1 MNTGDREFSV
11 TNPML
16 AEEIALIPL
25 ENNVEE
31 PLLDIKDNEPP
42 PRVIIQA
49 SRWRCFMVD
58 MYWKE
63 KICMIIDYLQLYTIV
78 WNAAQPWPWP
88 YLWST
93 WTRWMVYINVD
104 IFSSL
109 DGGALAGSS
118 NSISSTFRWGQ
129 YNGKQTTFHHLPHL
143 PQLMIPTTTSIK
155 TQPIPTVT
163 NLTVHCFRM

>member
-1 MNTGDREFSV
+1 MNTIDRDFSV

-16 AEEIALIPL
+16 AAVTEEIAVVQKVD
-25 ENNVEE
+25 ET
-31 PLLDIKDNEPP
+31 LLDIQDNEPP
-42 PRVIIQA
+42 PRVITQA

-129 YNGKQTTFHHLPHL
+129 YQGELTHRRHHHHHHHHHL
-143 PQLMIPTTTSIK
+143 
-155 TQPIPTVT
+155 VT
-163 NLTVHCFRM
+163 PLEPSP